1 MIVSSPIWPHNASP
15 CLISRIGPY
24 LGPPFALHVRTFS
37 ATDAT
42 RERSHAWMSYERFQG
57 VIPRCCGSAG
67 CDRACESWPQSILH
81 LDPHNPPC
89 SFQSKEQIRALK
101 AQKKE
106 PVQVSVWPLSAL
118 QAWHGVHAWRWLTPL
133 LSMRPRNRLQHRM
146 PTPRPQIWALQ
157 DSRVPNRH
165 FLAIFLS
172 SLQPRW
178 VETVRVWCGNDIESL
193 PPGSEASHGEYCQL
207 FDPSS
212 FRVGGSPGRV
222 CTCVGSQGGRHPPGL
237 LL

>member
-15 CLISRIGPY
+15 CLISHIGPY

-133 LSMRPRNRLQHRM
+133 LHASQKPAAASDAHTKASDLG
-146 PTPRPQIWALQ
+146 A
-157 DSRVPNRH
+157 SR
-165 FLAIFLS
+165 
-172 SLQPRW
+172 Q
-178 VETVRVWCGNDIESL
+178 
-193 PPGSEASHGEYCQL
+193 PGSKQALPGDFFEQPAAK
-207 FDPSS
+207 
-212 FRVGGSPGRV
+212 VGRDCPGMVR
-222 CTCVGSQGGRHPPGL
+222 
-237 LL
+237 